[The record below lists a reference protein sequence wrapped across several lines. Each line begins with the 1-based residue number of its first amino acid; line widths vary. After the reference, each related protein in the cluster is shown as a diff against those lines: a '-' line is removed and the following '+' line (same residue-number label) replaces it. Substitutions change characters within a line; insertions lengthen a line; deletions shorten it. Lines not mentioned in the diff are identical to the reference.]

1 MLFSRLSSRDSTRA
15 KIGVARI
22 ECSNTQQQKRQ
33 KEERDDGK
41 RVEVTRA
48 ELLVPGHAPVATPLA
63 RSTLVAKVTKLE
75 PVRGGAASL
84 SVDGTLGEAVVL

>member
-1 MLFSRLSSRDSTRA
+1 LLFSRLSSRDSTRA

-41 RVEVTRA
+41 
-48 ELLVPGHAPVATPLA
+48 PSLA
-63 RSTLVAKVTKLE
+63 AFHS
-75 PVRGGAASL
+75 SL
-84 SVDGTLGEAVVL
+84 